1 MLEFLIDNIFVQF
14 GGKIFQQTIGIP
26 MGTNCAPLLADLF
39 LYSYETEFL
48 QNLVRN
54 NKIKEAR
61 SFNFSYRY
69 IDDVLSLNNSNFAD
83 YIPLIYP
90 PELEIKET
98 TDTDHSVSFLDLHL
112 EFDDSGKLSTKIYDK
127 RDDFNFDI
135 INFPH
140 LSSNIPSSPAYGVY
154 ISQLIRYARAC
165 SHYQDFLQRHRNLL
179 RKLLSQGFVKS
190 RLIVFLKKFIGRYP
204 DLIEKYSVSISAFIK
219 DGFV

>member
-1 MLEFLIDNIFVQF
+1 MPLTLRMEKYATNALFWATIQLILSKVNP
-14 GGKIFQQTIGIP
+14 TI
-26 MGTNCAPLLADLF
+26 
-39 LYSYETEFL
+39 
-48 QNLVRN
+48 
-54 NKIKEAR
+54 
-61 SFNFSYRY
+61 
-69 IDDVLSLNNSNFAD
+69 NNS
-83 YIPLIYP
+83 
-90 PELEIKET
+90 
-98 TDTDHSVSFLDLHL
+98 
-112 EFDDSGKLSTKIYDK
+112 
-127 RDDFNFDI
+127 